1 MTIKEGI
8 DKMEEYF
15 RPKSDAA
22 WRLVGNPYRKRKVEE
37 DYDSF
42 DEEVGSLENGSS
54 LDDESNLGSP

>member
-22 WRLVGNPYRKRKVEE
+22 WRLVGNPYRKKKETEE
-37 DYDSF
+37 DHDSF
-42 DEEVGSLENGSS
+42 DEAVDS
-54 LDDESNLGSP
+54 LDESYLDDSYLK